1 MRLSELGIINLDSSK
16 RWHTV
21 PKDGYSS
28 IIDASRSLIIMVK
41 NNSEQEIKVEY
52 NAFFDF
58 SR

>member
-28 IIDASRSLIIMVK
+28 IIDASRSLIMVK

-52 NAFFDF
+52 NAFF
-58 SR
+58 

>member
-21 PKDGYSS
+21 PKGGYSS
-28 IIDASRSLIIMVK
+28 IIDAPRGLIIIVK

-52 NAFFDF
+52 NAFF
-58 SR
+58 